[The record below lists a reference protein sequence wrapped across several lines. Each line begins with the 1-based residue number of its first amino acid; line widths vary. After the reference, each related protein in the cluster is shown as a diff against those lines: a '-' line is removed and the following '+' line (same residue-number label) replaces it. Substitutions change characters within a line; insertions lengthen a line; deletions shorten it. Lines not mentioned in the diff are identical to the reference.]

1 MKLSDII
8 LERTDRPKAV
18 IMAGGA
24 GSGKTYLLNQLQLGS
39 LPLFNPDTYV
49 EDPDHPYYKKLG
61 PASNQVAK
69 DVAAAVKEKTSL
81 VWDTTAAGIKFGQQL
96 DNMLK
101 VGYDVYMVMVY
112 SHPMVSYISNF
123 ARADRNVP
131 AVAVF
136 STWRGVYQKISE
148 YDKKLKGNLSIFVND
163 HGGKFK
169 DEIEAFNTAAK
180 NGPSGISDYLYRYNE
195 KNDTGKSSFFQP
207 VEMSQEEE
215 QEYNK
220 AVGGLDYNKDNRS
233 EDKAIKQEFLKYYQK
248 NGVGPGQDQLKTAR
262 DKYRKRKEDND
273 EKKVQVLDSI
283 ADMVFSPKFQSK
295 LKHSSPKEIDQKIQA
310 FLA

>member
-1 MKLSDII
+1 MIRLSDII
-8 LERTDRPKAV
+8 LEESTKPKAI

-39 LPLFNPDTYV
+39 LPIFNPDTYV
-49 EDPDHPYYKKLG
+49 EDPDHSYYKKLG
-61 PASNQVAK
+61 PASLQVSK
-69 DVAAAVKEKTSL
+69 DVKAAYEKKISL
-81 VWDTTAAGIKFGQQL
+81 VWDTTASGVRFAKQL
-96 DNMLK
+96 DEMLAQ
-101 VGYDVYMVMVY
+101 GYDIYMVMVY

-123 ARADRNVP
+123 SRERATP

-136 STWRGVYQKISE
+136 STWRNVYQKIGE

-169 DEIEAFNTAAK
+169 DEIETFNTAAK

-195 KNDTGKSSFFQP
+195 KNDTGRSSFFQP
-207 VEMSQEEE
+207 VKMSQEEE
-215 QEYNK
+215 QEFNK
-220 AVGGLDYNKDNRS
+220 AVGGLDYDKDNRS

-262 DKYRKRKEDND
+262 DKYRDKKEKLDI
-273 EKKVQVLDSI
+273 EKTQVLDNI
-283 ADMVFSPKFQSK
+283 ADMVFSPKFQDK
-295 LKHSSPKEIDQKIQA
+295 LKHSSPKEIDQKVQS

>member
-8 LERTDRPKAV
+8 LERVDKPKAI

-24 GSGKTYLLNQLQLGS
+24 GTGKTYLLNQLDLGS

-49 EDPDHPYYKKLG
+49 EDPDHPYYQKLG

-69 DVAAAVKEKTSL
+69 DVASAVEEKTSF
-81 VWDTTAAGIKFGQQL
+81 VWDTTAAGVNFGKQL
-96 DNMLK
+96 DKMLK

-123 ARADRNVP
+123 SRERATP

-136 STWRGVYQKISE
+136 STWRGVYQKIGE
-148 YDKKLKGNLSIFVND
+148 YDKKLKGKLSIFVND

-180 NGPSGISDYLYRYNE
+180 NGPSGISDFLYRYNE
-195 KNDTGKSSFFQP
+195 KNNTGRSSFFQP
-207 VEMSQEEE
+207 VNMSQEEE

-220 AVGGLDYNKDNRS
+220 AVGGLDYDKDNRS
-233 EDKAIKQEFLKYYQK
+233 EDKAIKQEFLKLYKK

-262 DKYRKRKEDND
+262 DKYRDRKEDAD
-273 EKKVQVLDSI
+273 EKKTQVLDNI
-283 ADMVFSPKFQSK
+283 ADMIFSPKFQDK
-295 LKHSSPKEIDQKIQA
+295 LKHSSPKEIDQKVQA